1 MAMRYVTSKKKKI
14 DIRGPVFI
22 TVVAKKV

>member
-1 MAMRYVTSKKKKI
+1 MRYVTSKKKKI

-22 TVVAKKV
+22 TVVGKKV